1 VERESRLKLRNLDM
15 IVFLAYVGV
24 KVNRKT
30 LLCKRSGGDMENRGS
45 EDPHYKSGRGR
56 DKIQE
61 GRCLFCWR
69 GDGAVRPEWYALGR
83 FGRMRVDARLTA
95 GIWSEDYHS

>member
-1 VERESRLKLRNLDM
+1 M
-15 IVFLAYVGV
+15 IVFLTYVGV

-45 EDPHYKSGRGR
+45 EDPHYKSGNGRLPDGSRGRLQGR

-69 GDGAVRPEWYALGR
+69 GDGAVRREWYALGA
-83 FGRMRVDARLTA
+83 DSA
-95 GIWSEDYHS
+95 GCVWTRG